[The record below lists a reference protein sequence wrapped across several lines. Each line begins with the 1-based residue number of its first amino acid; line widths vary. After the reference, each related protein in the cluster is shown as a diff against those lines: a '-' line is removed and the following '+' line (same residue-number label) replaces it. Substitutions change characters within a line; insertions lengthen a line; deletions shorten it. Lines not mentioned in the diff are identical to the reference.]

1 MESNWD
7 KLTSQELQKVCD
19 GLIEEAKIKVE
30 VARDLSNEF
39 SNKIKLYFAGPWF
52 DEKSKLLMDTIIEIV
67 DILGDYC
74 KYDVYFPM
82 LHKFNTPYEAFEADT
97 VNMCNADI
105 SIVFISQKDIGTAFE
120 LGYMYN
126 DMINPKNIGFLT
138 YDETCFD
145 KKTNIMLAYA
155 GNFSIG
161 AKDIV
166 EFFAGNY
173 KVTKAPGFS
182 NDRENME

>member
-7 KLTSQELQKVCD
+7 KLTLQELQKVCD
-19 GLIEEAKIKVE
+19 GLIKEAKIKVE
-30 VARDLSNEF
+30 VAQELGTEFLS
-39 SNKIKLYFAGPWF
+39 KVKMYFAGPWF

-67 DILGDYC
+67 DILDDYC
-74 KYDVYFPM
+74 RYDVYFPM
-82 LHKFNTPYEAFEADT
+82 LHTFDTPYKAFRADT
-97 VNMCNADI
+97 VNMCDADI

-161 AKDIV
+161 VKDIV

-173 KVTKAPGFS
+173 KVAKAPGFS
-182 NDRENME
+182 NDWENME

>member
-7 KLTSQELQKVCD
+7 KLTIEELQKVCD
-19 GLIEEAKIKVE
+19 GLIKEAKIFVQTGVNYEMSKKT
-30 VARDLSNEF
+30 R
-39 SNKIKLYFAGPWF
+39 LYFAGPWF
-52 DEKSKLLMDTIIEIV
+52 DEKSKLLMDTVIDIV

-74 KYDVYFPM
+74 IYDVYFPM
-82 LHKFNTPYEAFEADT
+82 LHKFDTPYKAFEAN
-97 VNMCNADI
+97 VKNMCDADI
-105 SIVFISQKDIGTAFE
+105 SLVFISQKDIGTAFE

-155 GNFSIG
+155 GNFSIEF
-161 AKDIV
+161 KDIV
-166 EFFAGNY
+166 EFLAGSY
-173 KVTKAPGFS
+173 KVAKAPGFS
-182 NDRENME
+182 NDWENME

>member
-7 KLTSQELQKVCD
+7 KITMQELQKVCD
-19 GLIEEAKIKVE
+19 GLINSAKIKVE
-30 VARDLSNEF
+30 VAQELKKEF
-39 SNKIKLYFAGPWF
+39 PYKVKLYFAGPWF

-82 LHKFNTPYEAFEADT
+82 LHTFDTPYEAFK
-97 VNMCNADI
+97 ADI
-105 SIVFISQKDIGTAFE
+105 DNMQDADYSLVFISQKDIGTAFE

-126 DMINPKNIGFLT
+126 DMINPKNIGFLS

-145 KKTNIMLAYA
+145 KKTNIMLAFA
-155 GNFSIG
+155 GNFSI
-161 AKDIV
+161 AFNYIV
-166 EFFAGNY
+166 EFLAGNFDIAA
-173 KVTKAPGFS
+173 APGFS
-182 NDRENME
+182 NDWENME

>member
-7 KLTSQELQKVCD
+7 KLTIEELRKACD
-19 GLIEEAKIKVE
+19 GLIKEAKIKVE
-30 VARDLSNEF
+30 VARDLKNECF
-39 SNKIKLYFAGPWF
+39 SKVKMYFAGPWF
-52 DEKSKLLMDTIIEIV
+52 DEKSKLLMDTVIDIV

-74 KYDVYFPM
+74 MYDVYFPM
-82 LHKFNTPYEAFEADT
+82 LNKFDTPYEAFKAD
-97 VNMCNADI
+97 VKNMCDADI
-105 SIVFISQKDIGTAFE
+105 SLVFISQKDIGTAFE

-155 GNFSIG
+155 GNFSISF
-161 AKDIV
+161 KDIV
-166 EFFAGNY
+166 EFLTGNY
-173 KVTKAPGFS
+173 KVAAAPGFS
-182 NDRENME
+182 NDWENME

>member
-7 KLTSQELQKVCD
+7 KLTLQELQKVCD
-19 GLIEEAKIKVE
+19 DLIEEAKIKVE
-30 VARDLSNEF
+30 VAQELGNEYLS
-39 SNKIKLYFAGPWF
+39 KAKMYFAGPWF
-52 DEKSKLLMDTIIEIV
+52 DEKSKLLMDTVIEIV

-82 LHKFNTPYEAFEADT
+82 LHKFDKPNEAFYADT
-97 VNMCNADI
+97 EAMYSADY
-105 SIVFISQKDIGTAFE
+105 SLVFISQKDIGTAFE

-126 DMINPKNIGFLT
+126 DTVNPTNICFLT

-155 GNFSIG
+155 GNFSI
-161 AKDIV
+161 AFRNIV
-166 EFFAGNY
+166 EFLAGNY
-173 KVTKAPGFS
+173 KVAKAPGFS
-182 NDRENME
+182 NDWENME

>member
-7 KLTSQELQKVCD
+7 KLTLQELQKVCD

-30 VARDLSNEF
+30 VAQELGNEYLS
-39 SNKIKLYFAGPWF
+39 KAKMYFAGPWF
-52 DEKSKLLMDTIIEIV
+52 DEKSKLLMDTVIEIV

-82 LHKFNTPYEAFEADT
+82 LHKFDKPNEAFYADT
-97 VNMCNADI
+97 ETMCLAAY
-105 SIVFISQKDIGTAFE
+105 SLVFISQKDIGTAFE

-126 DMINPKNIGFLT
+126 DTINPKNIGFLT

-155 GNFSIG
+155 GDFSI
-161 AKDIV
+161 AFKDIV
-166 EFFAGNY
+166 EFLAGNY

-182 NDRENME
+182 NDWENME